1 MPAREQSTRWRAV
14 MAASDKDADHR
25 QDDGSVRGRD
35 KEGQDKEDRDNS
47 VPQQGHAERE
57 DELVQ
62 ADDEKGVLRPGGA
75 GNDSIVGGAG
85 DDLISGDTAEQGTWS
100 YKLYD
105 KDFTHHGNQAFT
117 IEQGKLIAEG
127 TTKGFDT
134 RSMVQAARGSMANP
148 EDYGVVMT
156 STFTAAEAGVY
167 RFATTSDDG
176 STLRLIDGTGT
187 PMNFA
192 NQAGGTRNF
201 LNNDFHQGA
210 TTRYGDVKLEAGQ
223 TYEIELRMWE
233 NAGAEVLNATVT
245 PPGGVTQQLLGSA
258 VGGADPGDD
267 TLSGGDGEDTLL
279 GGAGNDSL
287 SGDAGDDSLAGG
299 TGDDT
304 LTGGEGADTMSG
316 GDGADT
322 FVVSR
327 PADGFGDV
335 ADGGEGGE
343 GAEGDTLDLTGAGP
357 LRIITDEDNSENG
370 LVEFLGEDG
379 QVTGSMRFAGIEKI
393 VPCFTPGT
401 RIATERGPVPVED
414 LCVGMLIL
422 TRDGGLRPLRWIG
435 RNDLDAADLAR
446 QPDLAPVCIAKGAL
460 GEGMPDRDLLVSPQH
475 RVLITGPR
483 ADLLFGE
490 HEVLVASLHLVG
502 RPGITRASVQTVSY
516 LHLLFDRHEIILS
529 DGAWTESFQPGDRT
543 LAGMD
548 EGQRQEIGLLFPHLL
563 AGARFAAAR
572 RSLRGREA
580 RALISG

>member
-1 MPAREQSTRWRAV
+1 MADTDKGSDRGPQDRASPDRDGEGPERGGPDRS
-14 MAASDKDADHR
+14 ATPQGRAGESDKMADT
-25 QDDGSVRGRD
+25 
-35 KEGQDKEDRDNS
+35 
-47 VPQQGHAERE
+47 ERE
-57 DELVQ
+57 DH
-62 ADDEKGVLRPGGA
+62 VLRHGR
-75 GNDSIVGGAG
+75 AG
-85 DDLISGDTAEQGTWS
+85 DDRITGGADDDLIRGDTAEQGTWS
-100 YKLYD
+100 YKLYN

-134 RSMVQAARGSMANP
+134 RGLVQAARGSMANP

-156 STFTAAEAGVY
+156 STFTAGEAGVY
-167 RFATTSDDG
+167 RFTTTSDDG
-176 STLRLIDGTGT
+176 STLRLIDGNGT
-187 PMNFA
+187 PLTFA
-192 NQAGGTRNF
+192 NQTGGTQTF

-210 TTRYGDVKLEAGQ
+210 TTRFGDVKLEAGQ

-245 PPGGVTQQLLGSA
+245 PPGGVATQLLGAA

-267 TLSGGDGEDTLL
+267 TLSGGDGNDTLL
-279 GGAGNDSL
+279 GGAGKDRL
-287 SGDAGDDSLAGG
+287 SGDAGDDSLSGG

-304 LTGGEGADTMSG
+304 LTGGEGADTLAG

-322 FVVSR
+322 FVVSGR
-327 PADGFGDV
+327 GDGFGDV
-335 ADGGEGGE
+335 IDGGEGGE
-343 GAEGDTLDLTGAGP
+343 GTGGDTLDLTGAGP
-357 LRIITDEDNSENG
+357 LRIVPDDGNAENG
-370 LVEFLGEDG
+370 VVEFLGEDG
-379 QVTGSMRFAGIEKI
+379 QVTGSMRFANIEKI

-401 RIATERGPVPVED
+401 RIATDRGPVPVED
-414 LCVGMLIL
+414 LRIGMLIL

-446 QPDLAPVCIAKGAL
+446 QPELGPVCIAQGAL
-460 GEGMPDRDLLVSPQH
+460 GGGMPDRDLMVSPQH

-490 HEVLVASLHLVG
+490 HEVLVAALHLVG
-502 RPGITRASVQTVSY
+502 QPGITRAAVPTVSY
-516 LHLLFDRHEIILS
+516 LHLLFDRHEIVLS

-580 RALISG
+580 RALIFA